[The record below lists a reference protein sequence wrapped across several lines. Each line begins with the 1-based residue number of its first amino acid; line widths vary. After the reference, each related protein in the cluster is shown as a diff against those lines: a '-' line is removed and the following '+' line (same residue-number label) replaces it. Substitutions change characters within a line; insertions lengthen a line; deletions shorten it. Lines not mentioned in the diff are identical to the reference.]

1 MNIPYLIVCGI
12 LLLIALNM
20 IVYGYVKDN
29 SDFIG
34 YVDNIGWI
42 TVARLGSEGLMIDFE
57 EWEGFV
63 GLVNMLDENI
73 KNIKEPKQ

>member
-1 MNIPYLIVCGI
+1 MNKDDLV
-12 LLLIALNM
+12 
-20 IVYGYVKDN
+20 VKDN